1 MMPFPFESLRPLLVA
16 MLWFAAM
23 PGVAWAASRP
33 NVLFIIADDLNRHLP
48 CYGHTEVQTPNVDR
62 LAKRA
67 VRFDRAYC
75 QYPVCSPSRCSF
87 LSGRRPEQTGMFD
100 NDGESRTPLL
110 RDAVFLPEHFR
121 KQGYFTAR
129 LGKVFHIGRDVPE
142 CWDVSEEGSPGTKPV
157 YQPQE
162 VEKLG
167 LAARVTATHRLSGG
181 GGEGASYTILNGG
194 DDLLIDVRNARRT
207 GVLLEQAA
215 QGSKPFFLAFGFRR
229 PHLPHLA
236 PQRWFDLYPAE
247 KMALPEVDGPT
258 IPGLK
263 GPVSTADH
271 REALRGYLACVSFMD
286 AQLGSVLD
294 AMDRLQLWDNT
305 IVVLIGD
312 HGYLLGERGGWWS
325 KNVLYENS
333 AATTLLI
340 AAPAKQRGV
349 GCSRVV
355 EFLDLYPTLVELCG
369 LPMPTG
375 LEGHDLTPLLVDPRT
390 PWDHAAFTIL
400 AKNDAPSGLA
410 VTTERYR
417 YLDHG
422 DGRIELFDLQADPRE
437 WHDLANAPSLS
448 STVERLKSLA
458 DEYKSTFRSQN

>member
-1 MMPFPFESLRPLLVA
+1 MILLPINRLLPLLVA
-16 MLWFAAM
+16 VIWFAAL
-23 PGVAWAASRP
+23 PCGALAASRP
-33 NVLFIIADDLNRHLP
+33 NLLFIVADDLNRHLP

-87 LSGRRPEQTGMFD
+87 LSGRRPEQTGMFS

-129 LGKVFHIGRDVPE
+129 AGKVFHIGRDVPE
-142 CWDVSEEGSPGTKPV
+142 CWDVSEEGTPGTKPV

-167 LAARVTATHRLSGG
+167 LAERVTATHRLSGG
-181 GGEGASYTILNGG
+181 GGEWASYTILNGG
-194 DDLLIDVRNARRT
+194 DDLLIDVRNARRA
-207 GVLLEQAA
+207 GELLEHAA
-215 QGSKPFFLAFGFRR
+215 NGSKPFFLACGFRR

-236 PQRWFDLYPAE
+236 PQRWFDLYPVE
-247 KMALPEVDGPT
+247 KMALPEVGGPS

-263 GPVSTADH
+263 GPVSPADH

-286 AQLGSVLD
+286 AQLGTVLD
-294 AMDRLQLWDNT
+294 SLDRLQLWENT

-312 HGYLLGERGGWWS
+312 HGYLLVERGGWWG
-325 KNVLYENS
+325 KNVLYDNS

-340 AAPAKQRGV
+340 AAPSKQRGV
-349 GCSRVV
+349 GCPRVV
-355 EFLDLYPTLVELCG
+355 EFLDLYPTLVQLCG
-369 LPMPTG
+369 LPLPYG
-375 LEGHDLTPLLVDPRT
+375 LAGRDLTSLLDNPLT

-400 AKNDAPSGLA
+400 AKNNQPGGLA

-417 YLDHG
+417 YLEHG
-422 DGRIELFDLQADPRE
+422 DGRVELFDLQADPHE
-437 WHDLANAPSLS
+437 WHDLASDS
-448 STVERLKSLA
+448 MHVA
-458 DEYKSTFRSQN
+458 DEYKSTFRSQK